1 MITIDSLIPGVKVA
15 YRQAVTEG
23 AATKGARTRDA
34 LLARAIERFATD
46 GFRGTSVSAVARDV
60 GITPAAAY
68 AYFPNKLT
76 LFEAAVDGDTAGL
89 VARAAGPLV
98 GLAPRERMLGLVA
111 GLVAGLEHH
120 PLARR
125 VLAGQEPEVVGR
137 LLELPA
143 LVALREENTR
153 VIAAG
158 QQAGRVRTEVEA
170 GVLALGLETVVLALL
185 MAQLQVRDRD
195 DDLTAARRAA
205 VIAVLDGALAP
216 PG

>member
-1 MITIDSLIPGVKVA
+1 
-15 YRQAVTEG
+15 VTEG

-34 LLARAIERFATD
+34 VLARAIERFATD

-68 AYFPNKLT
+68 AYFPNKLA
-76 LFEAAVDGDTAGL
+76 LFEAAVDADTAAL
-89 VARAAGPLV
+89 VAAAAGPLA
-98 GLAPRERMLGLVA
+98 GLPPRERMLGLVGSLLG
-111 GLVAGLEHH
+111 GLAHH

-125 VLAGQEPEVVGR
+125 VLAGQEPDVVGR

-143 LVALREENTR
+143 LVALRDENAR
-153 VIAAG
+153 AIASG
-158 QQAGRVRTEVEA
+158 QQAGRVRTDLDA

-195 DDLTAARRAA
+195 DDLSAERRAA

-216 PG
+216 PV